1 MLKNENN
8 AQITNECRESIK
20 ELYEKLN
27 QNKQTNC
34 YDQDLHLTVLQFI
47 KKSIDLVIYDSTR
60 DRTIKD
66 LRLQV
71 QELQNGKIMP
81 TVQRPVY
88 QFNIN

>member
-1 MLKNENN
+1 MRNTVNN
-8 AQITNECRESIK
+8 DQITNECRESIK
-20 ELYEKLN
+20 ELQERLN

-34 YDQDLHLTVLQFI
+34 YDQDLHLSVLHFI

-71 QELQNGKIMP
+71 QELQQGKILP

-88 QFNIN
+88 HFNIN